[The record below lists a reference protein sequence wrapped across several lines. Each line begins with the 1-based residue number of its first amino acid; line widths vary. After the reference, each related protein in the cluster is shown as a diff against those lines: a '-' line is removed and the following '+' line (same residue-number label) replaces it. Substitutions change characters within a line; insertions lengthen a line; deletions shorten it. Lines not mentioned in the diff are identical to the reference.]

1 MKILKYTENGKNRT
15 VNSITHFLEFSVN
28 ILLYL
33 LNDNIIHPT
42 PLNPP
47 INVSYFSDAFQ
58 NTLYHSEELS
68 LNADSWVP
76 IPEILIL
83 RI

>member
-1 MKILKYTENGKNRT
+1 M
-15 VNSITHFLEFSVN
+15 NSIALELVFLEFSVN

-33 LNDNIIHPT
+33 LNDSIIHPT

-47 INVSYFSDAFQ
+47 VNVSYFSDAFQ